1 MVEFLKD
8 LGLAFIPLFV
18 AMDAVGT
25 LPILLGLSENM
36 APKERT
42 RMVRYAMITALGL
55 GLGFI
60 ALGKIVFWLLGIE
73 VFDFLV
79 AGGLIL
85 FILAA
90 RELLVERRGEQ
101 IPTDGGMIGVVPL
114 GTPLIVGPAV
124 LTTLLLLIDRYQGAL
139 GVTAVVIA
147 FCINLAIA
155 WLIFAQGNR
164 IAGFLGRAGLRAASK
179 IAMLLLAA
187 IAVMMIREG
196 LTQILAAL

>member
-1 MVEFLKD
+1 MAEFFRD
-8 LGLAFIPLFV
+8 LGLAFIPLFI

-25 LPILLGLSENM
+25 LPIFLGLSENM
-36 APKERT
+36 APRERI
-42 RMVRYAMITALGL
+42 RMVRYAMLTASGL

-60 ALGKIVFWLLGIE
+60 ALGKIVFWLMGIE
-73 VFDFLV
+73 VYDFLV

-90 RELLVERRGEQ
+90 RELLLERRGEQ
-101 IPTDGGMIGVVPL
+101 VAADGGMIGVVPL

-139 GVTAVVIA
+139 GITAVVVA
-147 FCINLAIA
+147 FFINVAIA

-164 IAGFLGRAGLRAASK
+164 IAGFLGRSGLRAVSK

-196 LTQILAAL
+196 VTQILGAL

>member
-1 MVEFLKD
+1 MASFFENL
-8 LGLAFIPLFV
+8 LLAFIPILV

-36 APKERT
+36 EPRERI
-42 RMVRYAMITALGL
+42 RMVRYAMFTALGL

-60 ALGKIVFWLLGIE
+60 ALGKVVFWLMGIE
-73 VFDFLV
+73 VYDFLV

-85 FILAA
+85 FILAT
-90 RELLVERRGEQ
+90 RELLIERRAEQ
-101 IPTDGGMIGVVPL
+101 VPADGGLIGVVPL

-124 LTTLLLLIDRYQGAL
+124 LTTLLLLIDRYEGVL
-139 GVTAVVIA
+139 GIVAVIIA
-147 FCINLAIA
+147 FIVNLAIA

-164 IAGFLGRAGLRAASK
+164 IAGFLGRSGLRAASK

-187 IAVMMIREG
+187 IAVTMIREG
-196 LTQILAAL
+196 VTQILGAL

>member
-1 MVEFLKD
+1 LAEFFRD
-8 LGLAFIPLFV
+8 LGLAFIPLFI

-25 LPILLGLSENM
+25 LPIFLGLSENM
-36 APKERT
+36 APRERI
-42 RMVRYAMITALGL
+42 RMVRYAMLTASGL

-60 ALGKIVFWLLGIE
+60 ALGKIVFWLMGIE
-73 VFDFLV
+73 VYDFLV

-90 RELLVERRGEQ
+90 RELLLERRGEQ
-101 IPTDGGMIGVVPL
+101 VAADGGMIGVVPL

-139 GVTAVVIA
+139 GITAVVVA
-147 FCINLAIA
+147 FFINVAIA

-164 IAGFLGRAGLRAASK
+164 IAGFLGRSGLRAVSK

-196 LTQILAAL
+196 VTQILGAL